1 VNNTNR
7 RLLVC
12 LAAGASVACASVH
25 AEDRFELRIAEAQQG
40 SNRITLE
47 LTYRGAD
54 AASLYK
60 ASLPWENRYAIV
72 LVAAD
77 ASPHGSTLKKE
88 LLIDDPDSGKVAIA
102 STQTLNGSIDLTDW
116 FPELP
121 DRRSKGDILLFWSY
135 EPKSVKG
142 AKYQRISGVLTL
154 PQQASAQ
161 K

>member
-1 VNNTNR
+1 MNNTNR
-7 RLLVC
+7 ELLAS
-12 LAAGASVACASVH
+12 LAASALVACASVH

-60 ASLPWENRYAIV
+60 ASLPWENRYSIV

-77 ASPHGSTLKKE
+77 ASPHGATLKKE
-88 LLIDDPDSGKVAIA
+88 FLIDDPDSGKVAMVNAQIL
-102 STQTLNGSIDLTDW
+102 SGSIDLTDW

-142 AKYQRISGVLTL
+142 VRYERISGVLTL